1 MPVFS
6 RTLNNISKLPESDA
20 LAAIANHLRVMQEE
34 LEHRLLHLDSTN
46 VTEIDSDVTDILLKD
61 GKGKNITLQDANR
74 ATQAQV
80 SLLADSI
87 STMVTTG
94 EFTSYQEQTAKQFLS
109 VVTNDQF
116 TTYQRQTAEAF
127 ESVVLQTDYTGETI
141 ASMINQSSTKI
152 EMSALNLDLSGYV
165 TFKSLEKDGTT
176 AIDGSRIT
184 TGTISAER
192 LNLTK
197 AISFSDL
204 KDSADVGAVIN
215 VAVSNGATAK
225 EDVAKLANGT
235 YLKGTFID
243 GKKIYSP
250 TIYADDF
257 IVLPQKVQMEDG
269 AATGSYQIKAL
280 IQSKYNQQISEHVM
294 LKIDWHWSIS
304 PYVSFW
310 SPAGAYAY
318 WGFSNSTFTGNIDF
332 SEATVTG
339 LSGSGGSGG
348 TAVFG

>member
-94 EFTSYQEQTAKQFLS
+94 EFTSYKQ
-109 VVTNDQF
+109 
-116 TTYQRQTAEAF
+116 QTAEAF
-127 ESVVLQTDYTGETI
+127 KSVVLTTDYTGETI

-165 TFKSLEKDGTT
+165 TFKSLGKDGTT

-184 TGTISAER
+184 TGTISADR
-192 LNLTK
+192 LNLTG
-197 AISFSDL
+197 AISFGDLSDSETYG
-204 KDSADVGAVIN
+204 KAI
-215 VAVSNGATAK
+215 ATAK
-225 EDVAKLANGT
+225 DNSSAALGNSTIAVEMVGNLARGNLMG
-235 YLKGTFID
+235 GTFID
-243 GKKIYSP
+243 GNKIYSP
-250 TIYADDF
+250 EIYADNF
-257 IVLPQKVQMEDG
+257 IVLPQTVQMEDG
-269 AATGSYQIKAL
+269 VATGSYQIKAL
-280 IQSKYNQQISEHVM
+280 IQSRSNQKINEHVM
-294 LKIDWHWSIS
+294 LQIDWHWSTSPNVVFRS
-304 PYVSFW
+304 PY
-310 SPAGAYAY
+310 GAYAE
-318 WGFSNSTFTGNIDF
+318 WKFSRTTFTGNIDF
-332 SEATVTG
+332 TGATVTG

>member
-94 EFTSYQEQTAKQFLS
+94 EFTSYKQQTEDKFLS
-109 VVTNDQF
+109 VVTNGQF
-116 TTYQRQTAEAF
+116 KSYQEQTAQKF
-127 ESVVLQTDYTGETI
+127 ESVVLTADYTGETI
-141 ASMINQSSTKI
+141 ASMINQSATKI

-176 AIDGSRIT
+176 EIDGSRIT

-192 LNLTK
+192 LNLTG

-204 KDSADVGAVIN
+204 KDSENVGTVIN
-215 VAVSNGATAK
+215 AAYSNGATAK
-225 EDVAKLANGT
+225 GDVAKLANGT
-235 YLKGTFID
+235 YLNGTFIN
-243 GKKIYSP
+243 GKIIYSP
-250 TIYADDF
+250 QIYADDF
-257 IVLPQKVQMEDG
+257 IVYPQGVQNEG
-269 AATGSYQIKAL
+269 EAKGSYQIWADVLLKDTTAPQRL
-280 IQSKYNQQISEHVM
+280 SM
-294 LKIDWHWSIS
+294 LTIDWNWDIG
-304 PYVSFW
+304 PVVEFN

-318 WGFSNSTFTGNIDF
+318 WNFSNSAFVGNIDF
-332 SEATVTG
+332 SGATVTG

>member
-6 RTLNNISKLPESDA
+6 RTLNNIAKLPESDA

-94 EFTSYQEQTAKQFLS
+94 EFTSYKQQTADKFLS
-109 VVTNDQF
+109 VVTNGQF
-116 TTYQRQTAEAF
+116 KSYQEQTAQKF
-127 ESVVLQTDYTGETI
+127 ESVVFTTDYTGEKI

-165 TFKSLEKDGTT
+165 TFASLGKDGKT

-192 LNLTK
+192 LNLTG

-204 KDSADVGAVIN
+204 KDSAGVRAVID
-215 VAVSNGATAK
+215 TA
-225 EDVAKLANGT
+225 LANGT
-235 YLKGTFID
+235 YLDGTVIT
-243 GKKIYSP
+243 GQKIYSP

-257 IVLPQKVQMEDG
+257 IVLPQKVQLEDG
-269 AATGSYQIKAL
+269 DATGSYQIKAI
-280 IQSKYNQQISEHVM
+280 IQGKYTEKPTEYTM
-294 LKIDWHWSIS
+294 LKIDWHWAIS
-304 PYVSFW
+304 PDVWFQ
-310 SPAGAYAY
+310 SPAGAYAV
-318 WGFSNSTFTGNIDF
+318 WNFNKTTFIGTCDF
-332 SEATVTG
+332 SGADVIG
-339 LSGSGGSGG
+339 LGGSSG

>member
-6 RTLNNISKLPESDA
+6 RTLNNIAKLPESDA

-94 EFTSYQEQTAKQFLS
+94 EFTSYKLQTEDKFLS

-116 TTYQRQTAEAF
+116 KSYQEQTAEAF
-127 ESVVLQTDYTGETI
+127 KSVVLTADYTGDTI

-165 TFKSLEKDGTT
+165 TFKSLEAGGTT

-184 TGTISAER
+184 TGTISADR
-192 LNLTK
+192 LNLNSV
-197 AISFSDL
+197 ISFSDL
-204 KDSADVGAVIN
+204 KDSASVRAAID
-215 VAVSNGATAK
+215 TA
-225 EDVAKLANGT
+225 LANGT
-235 YLKGTFID
+235 YLNGTVIT
-243 GKKIYSP
+243 GQKIYSP

-269 AATGSYQIKAL
+269 DATGSYQIKAL
-280 IQSKYNQQISEHVM
+280 IQRKLNQQIDEYVM
-294 LKIDWHWSIS
+294 LKIDWQWSTA
-304 PYVSFW
+304 PYVMFW

-332 SEATVTG
+332 TGATVTG

>member
-6 RTLNNISKLPESDA
+6 RTLNNIAKLPESDA

-94 EFTSYQEQTAKQFLS
+94 EFTSYQEQTAKQFLT
-109 VVTNDQF
+109 VVTNDRF
-116 TTYQRQTAEAF
+116 TTYQQQTADAF
-127 ESVVLQTDYTGETI
+127 KTVVATADYTGDKI

-152 EMSALNLDLSGYV
+152 EMSALNIDLSGYV
-165 TFKSLEKDGTT
+165 TFTSLGKDGTT

-184 TGTISAER
+184 TGTISAAR
-192 LNLTK
+192 LNLTD

-204 KDSADVGAVIN
+204 KDSEDVGTVIN
-215 VAVSNGATAK
+215 AAYSNGATAK

-235 YLKGTFID
+235 YLNGTFIN
-243 GKKIYSP
+243 GKIIYSP
-250 TIYADDF
+250 QIYADDF
-257 IVLPQKVQMEDG
+257 IVLPQTVQMEDG
-269 AATGSYQIKAL
+269 EATGSYQIKAL
-280 IQSKYNQQISEHVM
+280 IQSKDNQQINEHVM
-294 LKIDWHWSIS
+294 LKIDWHWAIA
-304 PYVSFW
+304 PYVTFW

-318 WGFSNSTFTGNIDF
+318 WGFTNSTFTGNIDF
-332 SEATVTG
+332 SGATVTG
-339 LSGSGGSGG
+339 LSGAGGG